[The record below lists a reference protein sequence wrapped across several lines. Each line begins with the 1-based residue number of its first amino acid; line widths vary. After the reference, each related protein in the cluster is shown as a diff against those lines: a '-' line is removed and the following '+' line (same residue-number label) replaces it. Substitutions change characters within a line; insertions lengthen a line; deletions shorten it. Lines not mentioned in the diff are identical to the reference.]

1 MFSYIKPK
9 LDSFKKFAGQ
19 FLFEFT
25 CAIIAALLVAFE
37 IIAWPYLSI
46 LIALFGKSNSDDP
59 EVSATVYVAR
69 IAVSS
74 ELLWQIIK
82 VLQQ

>member
-1 MFSYIKPK
+1 MYTNTKFK
-9 LDSFKKFAGQ
+9 LNSVKKFISQ

-25 CAIIAALLVAFE
+25 CAIAAALLVAFE

>member
-1 MFSYIKPK
+1 MFSFIKFK
-9 LDSFKKFAGQ
+9 LNSFKKFLSQ

-25 CAIIAALLVAFE
+25 CAIAAALLVAFE
-37 IIAWPYLSI
+37 IIAWPYISVF
-46 LIALFGKSNSDDP
+46 IALFGKGSSDDP
-59 EVSATVYVAR
+59 EISATVNVAR
-69 IAVSS
+69 IAVAS

>member
-1 MFSYIKPK
+1 MFSFIKFK
-9 LDSFKKFAGQ
+9 LNSFKNFLSQ

-25 CAIIAALLVAFE
+25 CAIAAALLVAFE
-37 IIAWPYLSI
+37 IIAWPYISVF
-46 LIALFGKSNSDDP
+46 IALFGKSNSDDP
-59 EVSATVYVAR
+59 EISATVNVAR
-69 IAVSS
+69 IAVAS

>member
-1 MFSYIKPK
+1 MYTNIKFK
-9 LDSFKKFAGQ
+9 LNSFKKFLRE

-25 CAIIAALLVAFE
+25 CAIAAALLVAFE
-37 IIAWPYLSI
+37 IIAWPYLSV

-59 EVSATVYVAR
+59 KISATVYVAR

>member
-1 MFSYIKPK
+1 MYNQLKFNIKS
-9 LDSFKKFAGQ
+9 LKKFLFQ

-25 CAIIAALLVAFE
+25 CAIAAAVLVAFE
-37 IIAWPYLSI
+37 IIAWPYLSV

-59 EVSATVYVAR
+59 VVSATVYVAR

>member
-1 MFSYIKPK
+1 MYIQPK
-9 LDSFKKFAGQ
+9 FNIKSLKKFLSQ

-25 CAIIAALLVAFE
+25 CAIAAALLVAFE
-37 IIAWPYLSI
+37 IIAWPYISVF
-46 LIALFGKSNSDDP
+46 IALFGKGSSDDP
-59 EVSATVYVAR
+59 EISATVNVAR
-69 IAVSS
+69 IAVAS

>member
-1 MFSYIKPK
+1 MYTQLK
-9 LDSFKKFAGQ
+9 LKAGSFKKFLTQ

-25 CAIIAALLVAFE
+25 CAIIAALVVAFE
-37 IIAWPYLSI
+37 IIAWPYISVF
-46 LIALFGKSNSDDP
+46 IAIFGKSNSDDP
-59 EVSATVYVAR
+59 EVSATVNVAR

>member
-1 MFSYIKPK
+1 MYTK
-9 LDSFKKFAGQ
+9 LKSKASSFKKFLSQ

-25 CAIIAALLVAFE
+25 CAIAAALLVAFE
-37 IIAWPYLSI
+37 IIAWPYISVF
-46 LIALFGKSNSDDP
+46 IALFGKGSSDDP
-59 EVSATVYVAR
+59 EISATVNVAR
-69 IAVSS
+69 IAVTS